1 MAWLVPILVGFL
13 ALGLQATLVPHW
25 SIVGIR
31 PDLPLVAV
39 VLLAYARGAT
49 AGTLAGFCIGLAQ
62 DLTNPALLGLNALV
76 KSLLGYAAG
85 TLRLQLDATSLPM
98 RAAVLFTSVLAH
110 DLIYLTISTR
120 LALSE
125 LVLGLLTRSLPTAV
139 YTALVGMWAFAAL
152 GWLAGRGGYRRGRS
166 ALARR

>member
-1 MAWLVPILVGFL
+1 VVVLLSILVGFL
-13 ALGLQATLVPHW
+13 SLGLQATLVPHW
-25 SIVGIR
+25 SIAGIR

-49 AGTLAGFCIGLAQ
+49 TGTLAGFCIGLAQ
-62 DLTNPALLGLNALV
+62 DLTNPTLLGLNALV

-85 TLRLQLDATSLPM
+85 TLRVQLDATSLPM
-98 RAAVLFTSVLAH
+98 RAAVLFVSVLAH
-110 DLIYLTISTR
+110 DLVYLTISTR

-125 LVLGLLTRSLPTAV
+125 LLLGLLTRSLPTAV

-152 GWLAGRGGYRRGRS
+152 GWLAGRGGHRRGRS